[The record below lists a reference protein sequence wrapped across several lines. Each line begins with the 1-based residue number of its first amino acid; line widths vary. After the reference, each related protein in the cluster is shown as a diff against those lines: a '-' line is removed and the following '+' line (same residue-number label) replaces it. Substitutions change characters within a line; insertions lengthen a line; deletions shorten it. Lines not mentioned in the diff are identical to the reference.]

1 VTEAGRTPAGDA
13 SWRDPATDEPT
24 VGGGFVREVVLRP
37 GRSMADEATAPALAV
52 FRHGLALHPAVTFLV
67 GENGSGKSTLVEA
80 IAIAMGL
87 NPEGGGSGWRYR
99 TRASHFEVGRDL
111 LVTRGTRTPP
121 LNRFF
126 LRAESVY
133 TLATAIEQGA
143 NVGEGGL
150 EAYGDV
156 SLHEQSHG
164 ESFLALLHHRFGPR
178 GFFVMDEPESALSPQ
193 NELTLLRGIHE
204 LVLAGGQL
212 VIATHSPILVAYPH
226 ARILL
231 CEAGRVRTVGYDDV
245 PAVRV
250 TRAIL
255 ADPGRALE
263 GPAPAAP
270 TASGTRL
277 RPGRPPW
284 TGPRRGA

>member
-1 VTEAGRTPAGDA
+1 VTDAGRHVAGGA
-13 SWRDPATDEPT
+13 PWRDPATDEPL
-24 VGGGFVREVVLRP
+24 VGGGFVRELLAHPSRGIGHQDVV
-37 GRSMADEATAPALAV
+37 PALSV
-52 FRHGLALHPAVTFLV
+52 FLGGLALHPAVTFLV
-67 GENGSGKSTLVEA
+67 GENGAGKSTLAEA
-80 IAIAMGL
+80 IAIAMGM
-87 NPEGGGSGWRYR
+87 NPEGGGSNWRFR
-99 TRASHFEVGRDL
+99 TRVSHFDVGHDL
-111 LVTRGTRTPP
+111 LVTRGTRPP

-133 TLATAIEQGA
+133 TLATAIEQGQNA
-143 NVGEGGL
+143 GEGGL

-226 ARILL
+226 ATILL
-231 CEAGRVRTVGYDDV
+231 CDEHGVRTVTYEDV
-245 PAVRV
+245 PAVQV
-250 TRAIL
+250 TRALL
-255 ADPGRALE
+255 ADPGRALDE
-263 GPAPAAP
+263 P
-270 TASGTRL
+270 ASG
-277 RPGRPPW
+277 PGPERDP
-284 TGPRRGA
+284 GPGA

>member
-1 VTEAGRTPAGDA
+1 MAEEG
-13 SWRDPATDEPT
+13 T
-24 VGGGFVREVVLRP
+24 V
-37 GRSMADEATAPALAV
+37 PALAV

-67 GENGSGKSTLVEA
+67 GENGSGKSTLIEA

-164 ESFLALLHHRFGPR
+164 ESFLALLHHRFGPE

-231 CEAGRVRTVGYDDV
+231 CEAGQVRTVGYDDV

-250 TRAIL
+250 TRTLL

-263 GPAPAAP
+263 EPAPAAP
-270 TASGTRL
+270 TVPGTRL
-277 RPGRPPW
+277 GPGRPPW